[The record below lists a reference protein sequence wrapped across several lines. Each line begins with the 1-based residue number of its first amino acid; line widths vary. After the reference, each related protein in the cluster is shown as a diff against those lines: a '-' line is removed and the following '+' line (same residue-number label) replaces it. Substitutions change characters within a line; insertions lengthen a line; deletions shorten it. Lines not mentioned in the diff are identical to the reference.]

1 MRRKRIES
9 VVGAG
14 SLLLRR
20 VWRVLVLICS
30 WVSGFERRDDE
41 NLLREVRR
49 VESSMVGVRG
59 CVVRVKDVG
68 CWVFCQKRYVFGVGF
83 GEGAGIK

>member
-14 SLLLRR
+14 SPGGGLPVLRR
-20 VWRVLVLICS
+20 VRVLIWN
-30 WVSGFERRDDE
+30 WVSRLERRDEE
-41 NLLREVRR
+41 NLLSEVRS
-49 VESSMVGVRG
+49 VESMIVSGRG

-68 CWVFCQKRYVFGVGF
+68 CWLFC
-83 GEGAGIK
+83 